1 MAVRE
6 EKGVVR
12 WRENNSSSVCIH
24 VCDFA
29 CVCVCLFTCGSG
41 HRCADSERA
50 VCEHKSVT
58 ARMKKKKITQQH
70 RLCTNKKNARACVS
84 VWVCE

>member
-24 VCDFA
+24 VCDFV
-29 CVCVCLFTCGSG
+29 CVCVCLFTRDSG

-58 ARMKKKKITQQH
+58 ARIKKKKQH
-70 RLCTNKKNARACVS
+70 NNTGVALIRKMHVRV
-84 VWVCE
+84 